1 MKPYQKARIIE
12 LIAIV
17 LGIAILAVGMSAGF
31 IERFGDTG
39 STIARIAAI
48 LIALGGIIG
57 SRKFSVCPHCGQ
69 TINALSRYC
78 SACGKKL
85 KDEPKK

>member
-31 IERFGDTG
+31 IEKFGDNG

-57 SRKFSVCPHCGQ
+57 SRKFSKCPHCGQ
-69 TINALSRYC
+69 TINVLSRYC
-78 SACGKKL
+78 SACGRKL
-85 KDEPKK
+85 NET

>member
-17 LGIAILAVGMSAGF
+17 LGITALVVGMSAGF
-31 IERFGDTG
+31 IEKFGDTG
-39 STIARIAAI
+39 STITRIAAI
-48 LIALGGIIG
+48 LIALAGIFA
-57 SRKFSVCPHCGQ
+57 SRKFSVCPHCGK
-69 TINALSRYC
+69 TINVLSRYC

-85 KDEPKK
+85 KDE